1 MSESTTF
8 AEFIR
13 RVRAGDERA
22 ARELLERYGPA
33 MRRVVRVRLREPRL
47 YSRFDCDDICQSVMA
62 SFFVRAA
69 AGQFDLERP
78 DELLRL
84 LVVMTRR
91 KLSNQ
96 ARRHRAECRDYR
108 RIEPCD
114 PAYLEGRSATPTPSR
129 LVAGRELLDEY
140 RRRLSDEERMLA
152 DLRAEGCEWAEIA
165 GRLGGTAGGTPQA
178 TGPGAGSGRAAARGE
193 RGRRSLNRLV
203 GPPWAVVRPARGPAS
218 PGLLTVGRIHRRAG
232 PRCAPSPRA
241 RRG

>member
-165 GRLGGTAGGTPQA
+165 GRLGGP
-178 TGPGAGSGRAAARGE
+178 PGARRKQLARALDRVEQQLEGSEADD
-193 RGRRSLNRLV
+193 
-203 GPPWAVVRPARGPAS
+203 P
-218 PGLLTVGRIHRRAG
+218 
-232 PRCAPSPRA
+232 
-241 RRG
+241 